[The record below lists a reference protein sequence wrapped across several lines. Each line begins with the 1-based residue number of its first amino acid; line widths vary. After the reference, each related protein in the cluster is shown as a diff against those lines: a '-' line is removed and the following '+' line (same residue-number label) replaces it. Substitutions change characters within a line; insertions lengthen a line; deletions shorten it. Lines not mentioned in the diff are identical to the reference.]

1 MNRKFASLFREP
13 VIEVLINL
21 VHPILL
27 LISVNRLDNVFIVG
41 FFPHCVGGFCD
52 SLKVLLVLN
61 FINSKIKYL

>member
-1 MNRKFASLFREP
+1 MNRKFAGLFREH

-27 LISVNRLDNVFIVG
+27 LNNVNRLDNVFIVG
-41 FFPHCVGGFCD
+41 FFPHCVGGFFE